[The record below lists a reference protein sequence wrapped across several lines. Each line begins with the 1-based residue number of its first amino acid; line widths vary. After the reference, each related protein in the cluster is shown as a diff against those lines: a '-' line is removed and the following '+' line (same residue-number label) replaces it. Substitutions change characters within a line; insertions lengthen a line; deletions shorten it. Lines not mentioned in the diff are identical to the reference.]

1 MGSEKSESAGRRREQ
16 PVSDSKRGAQWSV
29 PEQSVVVESGSCS
42 QRNRQQAALAAQPT
56 AVVRLGLVHAQSTL
70 CSSKRQSVL
79 QVQSTLQ
86 VPVNFEPLAD
96 MQG

>member
-1 MGSEKSESAGRRREQ
+1 MRAPRSLNQQQEAAASSESVIPREVHSGVVQ
-16 PVSDSKRGAQWSV
+16 SKAWLLF
-29 PEQSVVVESGSCS
+29 PAES
-42 QRNRQQAALAAQPT
+42 QQAALAAQPT